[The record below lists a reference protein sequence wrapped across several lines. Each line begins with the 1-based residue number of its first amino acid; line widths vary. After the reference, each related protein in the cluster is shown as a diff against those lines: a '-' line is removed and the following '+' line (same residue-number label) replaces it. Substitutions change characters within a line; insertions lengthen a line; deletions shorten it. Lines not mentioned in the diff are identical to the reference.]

1 MRLSVYFDGEV
12 WTAPSFNPSNAADQV
27 LRHSSGSWRQWITM
41 ASFASRSTGI
51 RKFDGLLVPAAELC
65 GIVRASYL
73 SPSFPLLLCF
83 ELWQYLRRQLP
94 KGNPSC
100 PVSHSVRSEISSNA
114 SFPSAL
120 RLVRAAAFAVTLML
134 PAEGWAQVQGAP
146 AVPPL
151 PAPPLPS
158 QGDASAQQN
167 GMPSANGPIF
177 PRTTV
182 KPGVTPEAM
191 LKQEEHQRI
200 LGVVPNFNT
209 VETSGGVPS
218 LSPKQKWHLAFK
230 SSIDPFVFVAD
241 GFVAGLSQARNTNPE
256 FGQGAEGYGKR
267 FGAAALDSAD
277 GTLWGNAILPIL
289 FKEDPR
295 YFRLGEG
302 TFTHRF
308 LYSAATTIWCRRDNG
323 SWGPNY
329 ANVLGNFI
337 SGGISNAYYPAAE
350 GGFGQTVDGALT
362 VTAEGVVGAE
372 FVEFWPDISR
382 QLFKKH
388 YSAQ

>member
-1 MRLSVYFDGEV
+1 M
-12 WTAPSFNPSNAADQV
+12 
-27 LRHSSGSWRQWITM
+27 SSC
-41 ASFASRSTGI
+41 ASRSVGI
-51 RKFDGLLVPAAELC
+51 RKFNGLLVLAAELC

-83 ELWQYLRRQLP
+83 ELWQYLQRQLP

-100 PVSHSVRSEISSNA
+100 AACHSRRLETSRNAGSS
-114 SFPSAL
+114 SAL
-120 RLVRAAAFAVTLML
+120 RLVRVAAFAVTLMSTT
-134 PAEGWAQVQGAP
+134 EGWAQVQRAP
-146 AVPPL
+146 DVPPL
-151 PAPPLPS
+151 PAAPVSP
-158 QGDASAQQN
+158 QENASAQEN
-167 GMPSANGPIF
+167 GMPGANHPIF

-182 KPGVTPEAM
+182 KPGVTPEDM

-209 VETSGGVPS
+209 VETSGVASS

-256 FGQGAEGYGKR
+256 FGQGAEGYSKR

-277 GTLWGNAILPIL
+277 GTLWGNAILPIV

-295 YFRLGEG
+295 YFRLGSG

-308 LYSAATTIWCRRDNG
+308 LYSAATTIWCRRDDG
-323 SWGPNY
+323 SYGPNY

-337 SGGISNAYYPAAE
+337 SGGISNAYYPAADR
-350 GGFGQTVDGALT
+350 GFGQTVDGALT

-382 QLFKKH
+382 HLFKKH
-388 YSAQ
+388 YAAQ